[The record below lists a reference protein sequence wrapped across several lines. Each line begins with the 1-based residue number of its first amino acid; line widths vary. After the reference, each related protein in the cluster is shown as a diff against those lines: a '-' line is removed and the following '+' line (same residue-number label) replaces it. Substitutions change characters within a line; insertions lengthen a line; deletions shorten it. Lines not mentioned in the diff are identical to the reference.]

1 MRINRITAFPPMG
14 DLAGS
19 GTRATCSITIVGDP
33 RQGPMALRKTAIAL
47 TVYLLAS
54 GPLSAS
60 TGPPE
65 RVAVLNWG
73 LAQTLIALDIEPVA
87 VADISGYRKWVGR
100 PVLPAG
106 TVDLGR
112 RIEPNLDVLAGTKP
126 DLILMSSYYNRAR
139 ERLKSIAATETLSIY
154 QPDSDALERSLEI
167 AERLAATLDRDSE
180 MERLRAD
187 FDRAVTDLR
196 DRTDAGDSVYVVR
209 FRDGDHVQVFGAP
222 GLFDGVLQRAG
233 LTNAWQGQA
242 NFWGFAMI
250 PIERLDAAADHLVVV
265 EPVPR
270 RAERMM
276 ADSPIWQAL
285 PAVRQGDV
293 HRLEPIWSFGGVP
306 SAIHFADRLGAA
318 IDGGD

>member
-1 MRINRITAFPPMG
+1 
-14 DLAGS
+14 
-19 GTRATCSITIVGDP
+19 
-33 RQGPMALRKTAIAL
+33 MALRTTAIAL
-47 TVYLLAS
+47 TVYLLVAA
-54 GPLSAS
+54 PLSAS
-60 TGPPE
+60 AERPE
-65 RVAVLNWG
+65 RIAVLNWG

-100 PVLPAG
+100 PALPPG

-126 DLILMSSYYNRAR
+126 DRILMSDYYNRAR
-139 ERLKSIAATETLSIY
+139 ERLKTIAATETLSIY
-154 QPDSDALERSLEI
+154 EPDGDALERSLEI
-167 AERLAATLDRDSE
+167 AGRLAGQLDRDTE
-180 MERLRAD
+180 LDNLRAD
-187 FDRAVTDLR
+187 FDRAVQDLR
-196 DRTDAGDSVYVVR
+196 ERTEAGDSVYVIR
-209 FRDGDHVQVFGAP
+209 FRDGGHVQVFGAP
-222 GLFDGVLQRAG
+222 GLFDGVLKRAG
-233 LTNAWQGQA
+233 LTNAWQGET

-270 RAERMM
+270 RAEHMM
-276 ADSPIWQAL
+276 ADSPIWRAL
-285 PAVRQGDV
+285 PAVRNGEV